1 MLTVITGTAE
11 ILAEGLSDRP
21 DLLAIARMI
30 DQAADRGAELTRH
43 LLAFARKQPLEP
55 KSVDINTLVLDTV
68 QLLRPTLGEH
78 IELDAMLEPDAD
90 PAQIDPSQLSTAL
103 VNLAVNARDAMPNG
117 GKLTL
122 ETGNVVLDEAYAKD
136 NPGVAPGSYV
146 MIAVSDT
153 GCGIPAKL
161 RDRVFEPFFTT
172 KTPGKGTGL
181 GLSMVYGFVKQSGG
195 HIKIYSEEGY
205 GTTVKLYLPRSG
217 APAAMPS
224 TASPALVGG
233 SETILVVEDDAL
245 VCNFVVTQ
253 LRSLGYRT
261 LVGANGNAALKYLDD
276 GTPFDLLLTDVI
288 MPGGVNGRQLA
299 DTVVAR
305 RPSVKV
311 LYTSG
316 YTENAIVHHG
326 RLDAGV
332 LLLVKPYRKS
342 DLARMVRAA
351 LDTAPALA
359 RDRAGPKAD
368 ISANARA
375 G

>member
-1 MLTVITGTAE
+1 
-11 ILAEGLSDRP
+11 
-21 DLLAIARMI
+21 
-30 DQAADRGAELTRH
+30 
-43 LLAFARKQPLEP
+43 
-55 KSVDINTLVLDTV
+55 
-68 QLLRPTLGEH
+68 
-78 IELDAMLEPDAD
+78 
-90 PAQIDPSQLSTAL
+90 
-103 VNLAVNARDAMPNG
+103 
-117 GKLTL
+117 
-122 ETGNVVLDEAYAKD
+122 
-136 NPGVAPGSYV
+136 
-146 MIAVSDT
+146 
-153 GCGIPAKL
+153 
-161 RDRVFEPFFTT
+161 
-172 KTPGKGTGL
+172 
-181 GLSMVYGFVKQSGG
+181 
-195 HIKIYSEEGY
+195 
-205 GTTVKLYLPRSG
+205 
-217 APAAMPS
+217 
-224 TASPALVGG
+224 
-233 SETILVVEDDAL
+233 
-245 VCNFVVTQ
+245 
-253 LRSLGYRT
+253 
-261 LVGANGNAALKYLDD
+261 
-276 GTPFDLLLTDVI
+276 